1 MNAVTRFC
9 AAFANSV
16 RRRVLRR
23 RLGRAVLET
32 VDDESILV
40 LPGVFNPAVFR
51 TGTVLARAVA
61 TSPLAAPPARQ
72 ASSSSDAPLAL
83 DMGTG
88 SGIGAVFAARRGYNV
103 VAVDLNPGAIRCAR
117 INSLLNGLNERIEV
131 RRGDLYEPLHGER
144 FDLVMF
150 NPPFFR
156 GTPSDWLDAAWRS
169 SDVIERFAAGFPAV
183 MKARGKAFILLS
195 SDGEKEAMLQALR
208 RAGMDVE
215 TATERDYWNELL
227 TVYCARKLPEVAG
240 PVEPARDQDRAS
252 VPAGEAMYQNG

>member
-16 RRRVLRR
+16 QRRVLRR
-23 RLGRAVLET
+23 RLGRAVLER
-32 VDDESILV
+32 VDGESILV

-61 TSPLAAPPARQ
+61 TSPLASMPSRQ
-72 ASSSSDAPLAL
+72 ASGSSEVPRAL

-103 VAVDLNPGAIRCAR
+103 IAVDLNPEAVRCAR
-117 INSLLNGLNERIEV
+117 INGLLNGLDERIEV
-131 RRGDLYEPLHGER
+131 RRGDLYEPLNGER

-156 GTPSDWLDAAWRS
+156 GSPSDWLDAAWRS
-169 SDVIERFAAGFPAV
+169 SDVIERFAAGLPAV
-183 MKARGKAFILLS
+183 LKPRGKAFILLS

-215 TATERDYWNELL
+215 TAAERDYWNELV
-227 TVYCARKLPEVAG
+227 TVYCARKPPAVPG
-240 PVEPARDQDRAS
+240 PVEPARDKDRAA
-252 VPAGEAMYQNG
+252 VPAGEATYQNG